1 MVLYVGNIADS
12 PKPINP
18 LQCSKHNLENSVNQK
33 TECELLNKP
42 TKILLGVIVLIVLVV
57 ILLAIVVYCRNRKS
71 KKSSQGVG

>member
-18 LQCSKHNLENSVNQK
+18 LLCWKDNLEISVNQK

-42 TKILLGVIVLIVLVV
+42 TKILLGVIVLILLVV
-57 ILLAIVVYCRNRKS
+57 ILLPIVVYCRNRKS